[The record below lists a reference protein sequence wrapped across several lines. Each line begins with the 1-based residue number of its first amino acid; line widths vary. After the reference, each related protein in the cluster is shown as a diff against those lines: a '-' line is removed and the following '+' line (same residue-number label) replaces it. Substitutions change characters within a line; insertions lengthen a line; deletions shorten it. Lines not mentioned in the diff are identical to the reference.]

1 MSRNHVSSFYMNGLL
16 HFSKVNVNKET
27 KLLITLFKHDL
38 IVCNSIFSYKCFFFH
53 PTPLSFQL
61 KTFFSLPFDFVGSSG
76 WQKSDEYA
84 LEVFIWC
91 DNLWV
96 SFTYKPL
103 TTDVRQILPIYV
115 ITFE

>member
-1 MSRNHVSSFYMNGLL
+1 MF
-16 HFSKVNVNKET
+16 FST
-27 KLLITLFKHDL
+27 HPF
-38 IVCNSIFSYKCFFFH
+38 IF
-53 PTPLSFQL
+53 PVENI
-61 KTFFSLPFDFVGSSG
+61 SLPFDFVGSSG